1 MPDTREGGPR
11 IALVIGNSAYQS
23 VGFLDNPKND
33 AAAMVAAL
41 EGLAFDEVISAI
53 DLSQRELLAKLEEFY
68 GKLGGNGTALLFY
81 AGHGVQVRGHN
92 YLLPCDA
99 KVARAADLR
108 STAIALNDVVR
119 AMSRRAGTRLLFL
132 DACRND
138 PISDEAGGL
147 ARGARSAAIGRDMA
161 DVGQG
166 LAKITATAGTFV
178 AYATEPGNVALDG
191 TGANSPFTTAL
202 LSHIAEPGLAVD
214 DIMMQVRVDVLD
226 ATQGKQ
232 LPWSKSALTRRFQFK
247 EGPAPS
253 GAGRDFEQ
261 EYWDRVKD
269 TDNPDFLESFLR
281 QFPNGRYAE
290 TARARVG
297 RVRARKEAADWE
309 TARSTDTIAALADFA
324 RRYPGSPRTGA
335 ARARL
340 FMRQFARGSMT
351 FGLAV
356 LVILAICIP
365 AFAYL
370 TRLMSELLPLYVENP
385 AMAEA
390 NESAIIS
397 IGLRLIAVV
406 LAVMVGPWIVFGGL
420 LWATLTRFKGRPV
433 RRTALAFLIALVP
446 VVMLI
451 VDVSVDSWL
460 RQSANA
466 RGELAQTSL
475 KYAQAQQQVEAQ
487 KKNAAAQGPGAA
499 ERLRQ
504 LEQDLAVTL
513 KELQALSWDWSFRQ
527 RHVPLLQAAIAGL
540 ATLVTLVL
548 AAAAI
553 SGWRQLRLWGPSI
566 RGGTL
571 VATLIVVVW
580 SLYSHSVW
588 NDTTIGWVFGV
599 WLSVCGFL
607 ALGVV
612 RAAAAEDVGPSAR
625 AA

>member
-11 IALVIGNSAYQS
+11 VALVIGNSAYQS
-23 VGFLDNPKND
+23 VGFLENPKND

-41 EGLAFDEVISAI
+41 EGLAFGEVISAI
-53 DLSQRELLAKLEEFY
+53 DLSQRELLAKLDEFY
-68 GKLGGNGTALLFY
+68 GKLDSNGTALLFY

-108 STAIALNDVVR
+108 TTAVALNDVVR

-147 ARGARSAAIGRDMA
+147 ARGARSAAIGRDMT

-232 LPWSKSALTRRFQFK
+232 LPWSESALTRRFQFK
-247 EGPAPS
+247 EGPPS
-253 GAGRDFEQ
+253 SVGRDFEQ

-340 FMRQFARGSMT
+340 FMRQFAHGSRT

-356 LVILAICIP
+356 LVILAICVP
-365 AFAYL
+365 ALAYL
-370 TRLMSELLPLYVENP
+370 TRLVAELLPQYVANP
-385 AMAEA
+385 AMAETDNA
-390 NESAIIS
+390 AMISFGMRLLAASA
-397 IGLRLIAVV
+397 AV
-406 LAVMVGPWIVFGGL
+406 LLGPWIVFGGL

-433 RRTALAFLIALVP
+433 RRTVLAFLIALVP
-446 VVMLI
+446 VVILI
-451 VDVSVDSWL
+451 VDISIDSWL
-460 RQSANA
+460 RQSAKA
-466 RGELAQTSL
+466 EGELAQSSL
-475 KYAQAQQQVEAQ
+475 KYMRTQQQVETH
-487 KKNAAAQGPGAA
+487 KKDAAAQGPAAA

-504 LEQDLAVTL
+504 LEQDLAQAL
-513 KELQALSWDWSFRQ
+513 KEVQAVSWEWSFRQ
-527 RHVPLLQAAIAGL
+527 RHVPLVHAAIAGFGAL
-540 ATLVTLVL
+540 LTLVL
-548 AAAAI
+548 SAAAI

-566 RGGTL
+566 RGGAL
-571 VATLIVVVW
+571 VAALTVVVW

-588 NDTTIGWVFGV
+588 NDTAVGALFGV
-599 WLSVCGFL
+599 WLAVCGFL

-612 RAAAAEDVGPSAR
+612 RAAAAEEPLPTAR